1 MTLPSVTLGW
11 IALLGLSAAT
21 VLVTTGGTGHFSPA
35 LFGGLLLLLAFI
47 KARIILSRYLG
58 LWQAPA
64 WLSGFSWVIGFFCL
78 LLLVLYVAPGL
89 SP

>member
-1 MTLPSVTLGW
+1 MTLPSISLAW

-21 VLVTTGGTGHFSPA
+21 VLVTTGGTGHFSPG

-58 LWQAPA
+58 LWQAPV
-64 WLSGFSWVIGFFCL
+64 WLSGFSWVIGFYCL
-78 LLLVLYVAPGL
+78 LLLALYVAPGF
-89 SP
+89 SS